1 MMKNKIT
8 YLFTISFCFLFSLG
22 LKAQQGKDGAG
33 NITVAN
39 TTVNIYTPLTV
50 SVTANSTN
58 VITVG
63 STAGFSAGDLIY
75 IIQNQG
81 ATVNAYTN
89 EFGNPNQTLPN
100 DTSEG
105 KIKSYNS
112 TGNNEFAEVTSVSGN
127 SLTLDCQIKNTY
139 GDSAGGVPKV
149 QVIRVP
155 RYTTLTLTSPG
166 TITCPAWNGSTGGIV
181 VVEVQGA
188 TTIGTG
194 ASIDVSAKGFRG
206 GAVLNATGFGATNVG
221 SNYGSPSNNPGAHK
235 GESIVGDT
243 NVYKRQNNGNYNI
256 GLAFWLSCPLPIGKG
271 NVANGGGGGNSMN
284 CGGGGGSNGGVI
296 ASWNGMGNPDNSTTN
311 NTNSWS
317 QEPAGPVNGSFRP
330 TSSSGG
336 GRGGYAFSASNQ
348 DPTTTPPG
356 SGTWTGDGRHNDGG
370 WGGIP
375 LDYSA
380 GRVFLGGGGGAGDSN
395 DKSGTPGANGGGL
408 VYILSY
414 GNISGAGQI
423 LADGGTAANT
433 NTVGGATQ
441 HGDDGAGGG
450 GGGGTVIISSS
461 GSISLTNATPISA
474 KGGNGGS
481 MVAKLGITL
490 NSNFGP
496 GGGGGGGYV
505 STTSAVAGINVS
517 GGANGTVVQNT
528 YNGTK
533 IATKFPPN
541 GATSGGAGSTATAT
555 NFYLTATNFT
565 ICAGSS
571 ASLTVTA
578 NGTAIPPSITYNWY
592 NTSFGGTPIFTGNP
606 YNTGALS
613 VGTYTYYAGTCP
625 GTYRIPVV
633 VTVLNAPTL
642 TLTANPT
649 SICVGQTATLTAN
662 GASSYTWSPATGLSS
677 TSGSVVTANPVATQT
692 YTVVG
697 ANGTCTDTKTIT
709 LTVTPAPT
717 LTAVA
722 SSTTICSGTAV
733 TFTAS
738 GTTTYTWSA
747 NAGSVTTATATATP
761 ASSSTFTVN
770 GASGGCSATFT
781 LAVNVIATPTITV
794 GASPSTICSN
804 GSSTLTALGAATFT
818 WSANANS
825 ATTAT
830 TVITPGAT
838 DTYTVTG
845 DNGGNCTSTK
855 TVTVNVV
862 TTPTITINPSP
873 AAICSGASVTF
884 TATGA
889 ATFTWS
895 ANAGSVPTATA
906 TVSPTVNTNYTVTG
920 DNGGG
925 CVSTKTVDVTITPT
939 PNLNAVASNSAV
951 CNGSSV
957 TLTGTGAT
965 SYTWSANAGGVNTA
979 TATATPTVTTTY
991 TLTGDSLGC
1000 PTSKTVSVVV
1010 NNPPTKADSVSVS
1023 AACGQSNGSYQLNS
1037 VTGGTGPYQI
1047 NFNNTGF
1054 TTIGSFTYTVPN
1066 LAAGSYPVVI
1076 QDNAGCTYSTSVI
1089 INNAG
1094 GITAVDSSITNAA
1107 CNPSNS
1113 GAIALN
1119 SITGGTG
1126 PYQVDVNAGGFNPIG
1141 SLPYNIPNLTA
1152 GTYTITVK
1160 DASGCIHITQIT
1172 VAPPSGGITNVG
1184 ITTQNAMCVP
1194 ANSGSISLNTITG
1207 GTGPYQANI
1216 NGSPFIPIATLPYSI
1231 SGVSAG
1237 TYTIGVQDASGC
1249 INTTTVVVNGSS
1261 GPTNALISTTKDTC
1275 GKNVGSLNIT
1285 NVVGGT
1291 PTYSYNINGGTNQT
1305 ANTFT
1310 GLATGYYTVTVTDAN
1325 GCMFVHYD
1333 SVQNVLPPP
1342 TPVITG
1348 PNAICASSG
1357 SATLTSSS
1365 ASGNTWSTSATTQ
1378 TISVN
1383 TSGTYTVSVTQN
1395 GCVSTSAPF
1404 TFTVNANPTLTV
1416 TPTMTIC
1423 AGSSTTLTA
1432 AGGVTYTWSP
1442 ATGLSSTSNGTVT
1455 ANPSVPTT
1463 YTVSTTDANNC
1474 SATTTVDVAVAT
1486 TPGQPGIPDS
1496 ILHYCLYQTGVP
1508 PLNATATPGDSLNWF
1523 DSNMNPIGHN
1533 HNPPTPNTSVLGT
1546 TTYYVTQSLGAC
1558 SSTGRDSIKVIVY
1571 PSLSA
1576 DFTTDPTSG
1585 NILANQPVTFTPVQ
1599 SPSPSF
1605 MYYWVFDDANSSS
1618 NTSTAQ
1624 SPTHT
1629 YNDAGTYCPTL
1640 EIMSMITGCTY
1651 TLTNCIEVLPG
1662 INITIPN
1669 VFTPN
1674 TDGIND
1680 VFSIKSTGFSDLS
1693 CSIFDRWGLKLYSWD
1708 GLAGSW
1714 DGTDS
1719 KNGKAVSDG
1728 TYYYIIEAK
1737 DVKKEKHKYQ
1747 GYIQLIR

>member
-1 MMKNKIT
+1 MKNKIT
-8 YLFTISFCFLFSLG
+8 YCFALSFFFFLSAG
-22 LKAQQGKDGAG
+22 LKAQQGKDGPG

-50 SVTANSTN
+50 SVTANTTN
-58 VITVG
+58 IITVG
-63 STAGFSAGDLIY
+63 SATGFSAGDLIY

-89 EFGNPNQTLPN
+89 QYGNPNQTVPN

-127 SLTLDCQIKNTY
+127 NLTLDCVVKNTY
-139 GDSAGGVPKV
+139 GDSSGGVPKV

-181 VVEVQGA
+181 VIEVQGA

-194 ASIDVSAKGFRG
+194 SSIDVSAKGFRG
-206 GAVLNATGFGATNVG
+206 GLVFNATGYGATNAG
-221 SNYGSPSNNPGAHK
+221 SNYASPPSDNPGAHK

-243 NVYKRQNNGNYNI
+243 NVYKRQNMGNYNI
-256 GLAFWLSCPLPIGKG
+256 GLAFWLSCPLSEGKG

-284 CGGGGGSNGGVI
+284 CGGGGGSNGGVV
-296 ASWNGMGNPDNSTTN
+296 ASWNGMGNPDNSTAN
-311 NTNSWS
+311 NISSWN
-317 QEPAGPVNGSFRP
+317 QEPAGSVNGTFRP

-336 GRGGYAFSASNQ
+336 GRGGYSFSGSNQ
-348 DPTTTPPG
+348 DPTTTGPNL
-356 SGTWTGDGRHNDGG
+356 TAWTGDNRHNDGG

-375 LDYSA
+375 LDYST
-380 GRVFLGGGGGAGDSN
+380 GRLFLGGGGGAGDSN
-395 DKSGTPGANGGGL
+395 DKSGTSGGNGGGMVYL
-408 VYILSY
+408 VTY

-450 GGGGTVIISSS
+450 GGGGTVIIKSS

-505 STTSAVAGINVS
+505 ATTSAVTGINVA
-517 GGANGTVVQNT
+517 GGANGIVVQNT

-541 GATSGGAGSTATAT
+541 GATSGGAGSSTTAT
-555 NFYLTATNFT
+555 NFYLTASNYT

-571 ASLTVTA
+571 ASLSVTA
-578 NGTAIPPSITYNWY
+578 NGTGIPSPISYDWY
-592 NTSFGGTPIFTGNP
+592 NSSVGGTPVFTGNP

-642 TLTANPT
+642 TVTANPA
-649 SICVGQTATLTAN
+649 SICVGQTSTLTAN
-662 GASSYTWSPATGLSS
+662 GASSYTWSPSTGLSA
-677 TSGSVVTANPVATQT
+677 TSGSVVIASPVASQT
-692 YTVVG
+692 YTVIG
-697 ANGTCTDTKTIT
+697 ANGTCTDTKTVSVNIT
-709 LTVTPAPT
+709 ATPTV
-717 LTAVA
+717 TAVA
-722 SSTTICSGTAV
+722 SATTICSGTVV

-738 GTTTYTWSA
+738 GATNYTWSA

-761 ASSSTFTVN
+761 ASSATFTVN
-770 GASGGCSATFT
+770 GDNGGCQGTFT
-781 LAVNVIATPTITV
+781 LAVNVIATPTVTAV
-794 GASPSTICSN
+794 ASPTTICSS
-804 GSSTLTALGAATFT
+804 GSSTLTASGATTFT

-830 TVITPGAT
+830 TVVTPGAT

-845 DNGGNCTSTK
+845 DNGGGCTATK
-855 TVTVNVV
+855 TVAVNVV
-862 TTPTITINPSP
+862 TTPTVVINPSP

-889 ATFTWS
+889 SNYTWS
-895 ANAGSVPTATA
+895 ANAGSVTTATA
-906 TVSPTVNTNYTVTG
+906 NVSPTVNTTYTVTG

-925 CVSTKTVDVTITPT
+925 CVSTQTVDVTITPT
-939 PNLNAVASNSAV
+939 PNLNAVASSTAI
-951 CNGSSV
+951 CNGSSI
-957 TLTGTGAT
+957 TLTATGAT
-965 SYTWSANAGGVNTA
+965 SYTWSANAGSVNTA
-979 TATATPTVTTTY
+979 TATATPTITSIY
-991 TLTGDSLGC
+991 TVTGDSLGC
-1000 PTSKTVSVVV
+1000 PATKTVSVVV
-1010 NNPPTKADSVSVS
+1010 NNPPTQADSVAVS
-1023 AACGQSNGSYQLNS
+1023 AACGQSNGSYQINS

-1054 TTIGSFTYTVPN
+1054 TAIGSFTYTVPN
-1066 LAAGSYPVVI
+1066 LAAGNYPVVI

-1094 GITAVDSSITNAA
+1094 GITAVDSSITNAS

-1113 GAIALN
+1113 GAITLN
-1119 SITGGTG
+1119 SVTGGTA
-1126 PYQVDVNAGGFNPIG
+1126 PYQVSVNGGSFSSIG
-1141 SLPYNIPNLTA
+1141 SFPYNISGLTA
-1152 GTYTITVK
+1152 GTYTLNVK
-1160 DASGCIHITQIT
+1160 DASGCMHITQIT
-1172 VAPPSGGITNVG
+1172 VAPPAGGITSVTANS
-1184 ITTQNAMCVP
+1184 QNAMCVP
-1194 ANSGSISLNTITG
+1194 PTSGSISINTITG
-1207 GTGPYQANI
+1207 GTGPYQVSV
-1216 NGSPFIPIATLPYSI
+1216 NGGTYSSISSLPYSI
-1231 SGVSAG
+1231 PGLVAN
-1237 TYTIGVQDASGC
+1237 TYTLDVQDALGC
-1249 INTTTVVVNGSS
+1249 INSSTITVGGSS
-1261 GPTNALISTTKDTC
+1261 GPTNALVTTVKDTC
-1275 GKNVGSLNIT
+1275 GKNVGSLTIT
-1285 NVVGGT
+1285 SVVGGT

-1305 ANTFT
+1305 SNTFT
-1310 GLATGYYTVTVTDAN
+1310 ALPTGYYTVTVTDAN

-1333 SVQNVLPPP
+1333 SVRNVLPPP
-1342 TPVITG
+1342 VPVITG
-1348 PNAICASSG
+1348 PNAVCTGA

-1404 TFTVNANPTLTV
+1404 TFTVNPNPTLVVSPST
-1416 TPTMTIC
+1416 TIC
-1423 AGSSTTLTA
+1423 AGGSTTLA
-1432 AGGVTYTWSP
+1432 ASGGSTYTWTP

-1474 SATTTVDVAVAT
+1474 SATGTVDIAVGVM
-1486 TPGQPGIPDS
+1486 PGQPGITDS
-1496 ILHYCLYQTGVP
+1496 TLYYCLYQSGIPNLT
-1508 PLNATATPGDSLNWF
+1508 ATATGGATLNWY
-1523 DSNMNPIGHN
+1523 DSNMNPIVPG
-1533 HNPPTPNTSVLGT
+1533 PPRPDSSKLAPQV
-1546 TTYYVTQSLGAC
+1546 YYVTQSIGSCTSA
-1558 SSTGRDSIKVIVY
+1558 GKDSIKVYVMAP
-1571 PSLSA
+1571 PSAS
-1576 DFTTDPTSG
+1576 FTTSPVSG
-1585 NILANQPVTFTPVQ
+1585 EILANQGVTFIPVQ
-1599 SPSPSF
+1599 AANPSL
-1605 MYYWVFDDANSSS
+1605 MYSWNFGDPNSGTDDISGLY
-1618 NTSTAQ
+1618 

-1629 YNDAGTYCPTL
+1629 YADAGTYCVTFD
-1640 EIMSMITGCTY
+1640 IMSMVSGCESVI
-1651 TLTNCIEVLPG
+1651 TNCIEVLPG

-1674 TDGIND
+1674 GDGINE
-1680 VFSIKSTGFSDLS
+1680 VFVIKSTGFSDLS
-1693 CSIFDRWGLKLYSWD
+1693 CSIFDRWGLKLYSWT
-1708 GLAGSW
+1708 GIAGSW

-1719 KNGKAVSDG
+1719 KNGKAVTDG
-1728 TYYYIIEAK
+1728 TYYYIIEAT
-1737 DVKKEKHKYQ
+1737 DVKKEKHKYE